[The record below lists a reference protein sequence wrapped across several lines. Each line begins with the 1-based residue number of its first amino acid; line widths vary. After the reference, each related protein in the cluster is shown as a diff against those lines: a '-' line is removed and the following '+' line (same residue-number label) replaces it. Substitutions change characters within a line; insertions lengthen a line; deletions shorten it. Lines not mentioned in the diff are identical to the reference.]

1 MTVRTSI
8 AAGFADPVH
17 DAQHVF
23 RSALEAISRPGRVQ
37 SLPALSESIPGL
49 QPAAASLAL
58 ALVDFETPVWL
69 SPACRDAADFLR
81 FHCGCTIVAE
91 PAEACFAFASGWREV
106 PPFDCFSLGNDVEPE
121 RSTTLVV
128 EVEMLEKPES
138 LVLTGPGIEQRQRLA
153 TGAIPADRIAERA
166 ALQALFPRGI
176 DLFLT
181 HDRQVFGLPRTTR
194 VQILGSEACMSR

>member
-1 MTVRTSI
+1 MSLPNSI

-17 DAQHVF
+17 DAQHAF
-23 RSALEAISRPGRVQ
+23 RQVLEALSRPGRVQ
-37 SLPALSESIPGL
+37 SLPALPESVPGL

-69 SPACRDAADFLR
+69 SPACRDATDFLR
-81 FHCGCTIVAE
+81 FHCGCTIVSE
-91 PAEACFAFASGWREV
+91 PGEACFAFAAGWNEV
-106 PPFDCFSLGNDVEPE
+106 PPLARFSLGDDVEPE
-121 RSTTLVV
+121 NSTTLVI

-153 TGAIPADRIAERA
+153 TGAIPTERIAERA
-166 ALQALFPRGI
+166 ALQVLFPRGI

-181 HDRQVFGLPRTTR
+181 HDRQVCGLPRTTR